1 MPFQQSDCTLAA
13 SLVSCQHR
21 TDGTTHVTR
30 QIDGDSGWGGGVR
43 LASGRAAAAAAA
55 SKATKPRAS
64 DITGRAWPVY
74 LTVNCAHCWP
84 MAGMHLLK
92 LQCRSIVWLLAG
104 LFDGVAADSEPTNT
118 AESDTDTDTEN

>member
-1 MPFQQSDCTLAA
+1 
-13 SLVSCQHR
+13 
-21 TDGTTHVTR
+21 
-30 QIDGDSGWGGGVR
+30 
-43 LASGRAAAAAAA
+43 
-55 SKATKPRAS
+55 
-64 DITGRAWPVY
+64 
-74 LTVNCAHCWP
+74 

>member
-1 MPFQQSDCTLAA
+1 M
-13 SLVSCQHR
+13 
-21 TDGTTHVTR
+21 HVTR

-43 LASGRAAAAAAA
+43 LASGRAAAAAA

-64 DITGRAWPVY
+64 DTTGRAWPVY
-74 LTVNCAHCWP
+74 LTLNCAHCWP

-92 LQCRSIVWLLAG
+92 LQWRSIVWLLAG

-118 AESDTDTDTEN
+118 TESDTDTDTEN

>member
-30 QIDGDSGWGGGVR
+30 QIDGDSGWCGGVR
-43 LASGRAAAAAAA
+43 LASGRAAAAA
-55 SKATKPRAS
+55 SNATKPRAS
-64 DITGRAWPVY
+64 DTTMAWPVY

-84 MAGMHLLK
+84 TAGMHLLK

-104 LFDGVAADSEPTNT
+104 LFDGVAADSEPSNT

>member
-1 MPFQQSDCTLAA
+1 MSAQNRWHHARHTAD
-13 SLVSCQHR
+13 R
-21 TDGTTHVTR
+21 R
-30 QIDGDSGWGGGVR
+30 GGVR
-43 LASGRAAAAAAA
+43 LAIGRAAAAAA

-64 DITGRAWPVY
+64 DTTGRAWPVY
-74 LTVNCAHCWP
+74 LTLNCATV
-84 MAGMHLLK
+84 GMHLLK

>member
-1 MPFQQSDCTLAA
+1 MSFQQSDCTLAA

-21 TDGTTHVTR
+21 TDGTSHGRSTATA
-30 QIDGDSGWGGGVR
+30 GGVR
-43 LASGRAAAAAAA
+43 LASGRAAA
-55 SKATKPRAS
+55 SKATKPRAY
-64 DITGRAWPVY
+64 DTTGRAWPVY

-84 MAGMHLLK
+84 TAGMHLLK

-104 LFDGVAADSEPTNT
+104 LFDDVAADSEPTNT

>member
-43 LASGRAAAAAAA
+43 LASGRAAAAAA

-64 DITGRAWPVY
+64 DTTGRAWPVY
-74 LTVNCAHCWP
+74 LTLNCAHCWP